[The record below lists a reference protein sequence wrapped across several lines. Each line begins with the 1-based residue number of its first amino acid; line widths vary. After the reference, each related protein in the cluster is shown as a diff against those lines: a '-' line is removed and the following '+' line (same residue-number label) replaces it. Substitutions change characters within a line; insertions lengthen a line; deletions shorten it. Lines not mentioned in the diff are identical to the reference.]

1 MEEIDVHD
9 FLNIYFCMLI
19 TYILGEI
26 EGAFNSYYVV
36 ASEIFTL
43 NSQSHTWRKLICAS
57 FQFWAI
63 SWELVVIVHLEE
75 AFSFSLLTASISR

>member
-26 EGAFNSYYVV
+26 EGAFNSYCVV

-43 NSQSHTWRKLICAS
+43 NSQSHT
-57 FQFWAI
+57 
-63 SWELVVIVHLEE
+63 
-75 AFSFSLLTASISR
+75 